1 MSRPIIACSHY
12 LEWLTKGI
20 TPETPII
27 DEFREHIRSVEDILL
42 IWSGSS
48 AELFKPLSCQ
58 VRNGRYQDQGGM
70 AEFAAGSGS
79 NPAIF
84 DQHQHRSETFLD
96 LDIHRLLTHIS
107 SPAVW
112 LEECRI
118 LYGHVRSGG
127 YAKKAVDSSLRKV
140 DWNERRNL
148 LATRNKTERDDSLLR
163 ENRGCVFCDRNGPGI
178 YELRGSVKEA
188 GHGADTDTSGRR
200 KWRLGTAPTQTHRGG
215 GSHSLK
221 RLREAR
227 EAGHG
232 AGRAI
237 LPPGWGRL
245 GTAGHLAAMSLL
257 RSPERSA
264 SSPERSPERTVIMWN
279 LNGAAARRPQR
290 RRRKAPPMASSQG
303 VGLGCS
309 RALLRPQRC
318 PTDARWAP
326 FKLSYESSNS
336 RTRI

>member
-215 GSHSLK
+215 GSGGWARRRHRHIGEAEATRSSDCGRRG
-221 RLREAR
+221 RLGTAPGGPSCRR
-227 EAGHG
+227 AGG
-232 AGRAI
+232 GWVRRAI
-237 LPPGWGRL
+237 LPP
-245 GTAGHLAAMSLL
+245 
-257 RSPERSA
+257 
-264 SSPERSPERTVIMWN
+264 
-279 LNGAAARRPQR
+279 
-290 RRRKAPPMASSQG
+290 
-303 VGLGCS
+303 
-309 RALLRPQRC
+309 
-318 PTDARWAP
+318 
-326 FKLSYESSNS
+326 
-336 RTRI
+336 